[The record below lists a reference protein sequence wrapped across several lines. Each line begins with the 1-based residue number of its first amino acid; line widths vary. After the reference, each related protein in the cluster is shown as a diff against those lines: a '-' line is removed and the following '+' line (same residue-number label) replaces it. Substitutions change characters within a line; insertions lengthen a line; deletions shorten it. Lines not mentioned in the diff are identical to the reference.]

1 MGSNHNG
8 QHGQHW
14 YLQRVRLFEALTEQQ
29 CETVQDSARR
39 IDIRRRQRLHGP
51 GDANDDLYLPKSGV
65 VKLSVV
71 SPEGREIILVR
82 PAPARSSNEL
92 ADAVSSDPPVSSV

>member
-65 VKLSVV
+65 V
-71 SPEGREIILVR
+71 SPEGREIILVH